1 MSDSSS
7 LTPARLFDESEA
19 RRLAEASLRSITLS
33 TSRARGEDFFRQL
46 VKDLAAALD
55 VFYVIAGEVCSI
67 DGVESVRTLAVWA
80 GEGFMPNISYGL
92 ACTPCRNV
100 ADQSMCFHPSQI
112 QHEYPEDLLLVD
124 MKAESYI
131 GMPMVGTDGKTLGI
145 LVALDVRPMDE
156 NKRLLALSL
165 LSIFSARC
173 AAELEHQRREAELEQ
188 LVEQRTKALDDARER
203 LVEREKLAALGG
215 LVAGMAHEINTPVG
229 IAVTASST
237 LESYAKDL
245 AQALSGEKVS
255 RNALMEISK
264 NLQHG
269 ADLVQ
274 RNLMRASDLVGNFKK
289 LAVDQASEGTAVIVV
304 GSYLNSL
311 CGAHSPEFKKHQAS
325 AKIDVEEGLRAKIP
339 PGMLA
344 QILSNLIMNALIH
357 GLDKSSGAEVV
368 SVSAKRE
375 GHNLRLIV
383 ADNGVGVAPEVRARM
398 MEPFFTTKR
407 GQGGTGLGLHIV
419 YTLVQRL
426 GGTLD
431 LKSAPGQGLEVSM
444 LFPDCL
450 VA

>member
-1 MSDSSS
+1 MSESTAAS
-7 LTPARLFDESEA
+7 ARLFDEGEA

-33 TSRARGEDFFRQL
+33 TARARGEDFFRQL
-46 VKDLAAALD
+46 VKDLSASMD
-55 VFYVIAGEVCSI
+55 VFYVIAGEVCVI
-67 DGVESVRTLAVWA
+67 EGVESIRTLAVWA
-80 GEGFMPNISYGL
+80 GQDFMPNITYGL

-112 QHEYPEDLLLVD
+112 QYEYPEDLLLVD

-188 LVEQRTKALDDARER
+188 LVAQRTQALEDARER

-255 RNALMEISK
+255 RNTLMDLSRNI
-264 NLQHG
+264 QHG

-274 RNLMRASDLVGNFKK
+274 RNLARAADLVGNFKK
-289 LAVDQASEGTAVIVV
+289 LAVDQASEETAVIVIAA
-304 GSYLNSL
+304 YLNSL
-311 CGAHSPEFKKHQAS
+311 CGAHAPELRKHQAS
-325 AKIDVEEGLRAKIP
+325 AKLEVEEGLKVKMP

-344 QILSNLIMNALIH
+344 QIVSNLLMNALIH
-357 GLDKSSGAEVV
+357 GLGQTAAGGVV
-368 SVSAKRE
+368 TVSAKRE
-375 GHNLRLIV
+375 GRNLRLCV
-383 ADNGVGVAPEVRARM
+383 ADNGIGVTPEVRAKM
-398 MEPFFTTKR
+398 LEPFFTTKR

-431 LKSAPGQGLEVSM
+431 LNSAPGQGLEISM
-444 LFPDCL
+444 LFPGCVID
-450 VA
+450 